1 MELEIIKIA
10 TSQGIWAVLSIFLIF
25 FILRNQEKR
34 DVIQSEREGK
44 YQLIISTLSDKL
56 DSLNEIKTDIAEIKS
71 RIKSF

>member
-1 MELEIIKIA
+1 MELEIIKVA

-71 RIKSF
+71 RFKSL